1 MPRAT
6 VDKREAVTALS
17 EASPVERRAEAIA
30 ATVGDA
36 VTQGVATNADI
47 ADVRAALAALGARLT
62 WRIVTI
68 AVAVAGVPIAVVKL
82 A

>member
-6 VDKREAVTALS
+6 VDTREAATALS
-17 EASPVERRAEAIA
+17 EAGPVARRPEAIA
-30 ATVGDA
+30 ATVRDA
-36 VTQGVATNADI
+36 VIQGVATNADI
-47 ADVRAALAALGARLT
+47 ADVRAALAALGTRLT

-68 AVAVAGVPIAVVKL
+68 AVAVAGVLIAVVKL